1 MDKQKS
7 CKTAKV
13 KVFLII
19 FAFVWNLVCFQF
31 FQSRAHWALF
41 LFIPLAVSG
50 LGYSSMTVSF
60 DQVLLMTHLI
70 NDTVPYMMVAWMSTK
85 KIKWVDTAY
94 QMEIVT
100 NEEVK
105 LK

>member
-1 MDKQKS
+1 
-7 CKTAKV
+7 
-13 KVFLII
+13 
-19 FAFVWNLVCFQF
+19 
-31 FQSRAHWALF
+31 
-41 LFIPLAVSG
+41 
-50 LGYSSMTVSF
+50 
-60 DQVLLMTHLI
+60 MTHLI